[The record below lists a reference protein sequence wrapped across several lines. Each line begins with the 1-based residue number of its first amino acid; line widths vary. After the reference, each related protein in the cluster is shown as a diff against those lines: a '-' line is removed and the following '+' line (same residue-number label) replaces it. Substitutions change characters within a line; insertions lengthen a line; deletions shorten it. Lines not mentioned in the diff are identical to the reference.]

1 MKKIAIDCRYLGMSG
16 IGRFLEGILNNF
28 DFNLFDITLIG
39 KKEKITKYKNVKYIY
54 DDSNPFSK
62 KSILNWNKVKQ
73 INKNDCFYS
82 PNFIIPFGIKII
94 CYTTLHDIIFLDLKE
109 VNKNKIDYIS
119 KKFLLKR
126 CMKKSKRVFT
136 VSKFSKDRI
145 AYHFKKYIDKI
156 VWSYPGVSHNFVSY
170 SKNFKKE
177 NYIIYVGNI
186 KKNKGLKTLL
196 NAIPYINQNIEI
208 KIVGDAT
215 NFKNGDF
222 EIIKLFD
229 NPRITFTGKISDDEL
244 LDLIAKAKYL
254 IQPSLYEGF
263 GLPPLE
269 ALYLGT
275 QPIISNIEVFKEV
288 YNDLPV
294 KFFEVLNSNDLANK
308 INEPNDIISIDKD
321 RIEKEFSHKKCV
333 KIIVDML
340 KY

>member
-54 DDSNPFSK
+54 DDSNPFSM

-73 INKNDCFYS
+73 INKNDGFYS
-82 PNFIIPFGIKII
+82 PNFIIPFGIKIK

-126 CMKKSKRVFT
+126 SMKKSEKVFT

-145 AYHFKKYIDKI
+145 AYHFNKYKEKI
-156 VWSYPGVSHNFVSY
+156 VWFYPGVSQNFVSY
-170 SKNFKKE
+170 SKTLEKK

-196 NAIPYINQNIEI
+196 NAMPDIDQNLQI

-222 EIIKLFD
+222 EIIKFFD
-229 NPRITFTGKISDDEL
+229 DPRITFTGKVSDDEL

-294 KFFEVLNSNDLANK
+294 KFFEVLNSKDLANK
-308 INEPNDIISIDKD
+308 INEPNDIISIDKEK
-321 RIEKEFSHKKCV
+321 IEIKFSHNNCV
-333 KIIVDML
+333 KVIIDML